1 MRLEILLSCM
11 HQKDDS
17 IVHNSGITGDVL
29 VINQCDWDD
38 DRTYPTLTGTA
49 RILSTKDRGLT
60 KSRNLAIETSEADV
74 CLLCDDDESFVAD
87 YEKRILH
94 AYRTVPEADLIIF
107 KMCNQPTPFRDQIKE
122 LRFPW
127 IMSVSSWQ
135 ISFRRESLIRTGVR
149 FDELLGAGTGNGAE
163 EELKF
168 LMDCRRAGLKII
180 YVPTQI
186 ASVWQTESTW
196 FDGFNRQFF
205 INRGATTRYILGAVP
220 AFFYGIYYVIKN
232 RNKCRKYLSPFRA
245 FCALLKGMK
254 ENKVSRQRKAL
265 NQQQKGSKG

>member
-1 MRLEILLSCM
+1 MKLELLLSCM

-17 IVHNSGITGDVL
+17 LVHNSGITGDVL
-29 VINQCDWDD
+29 VINQCDREG
-38 DRTYPTLTGTA
+38 DRSYLTKHGTA
-49 RILSTKDRGLT
+49 RIISTKARGLT
-60 KSRNLAIETSEADV
+60 KSRNQAIETSDADI

-94 AYRTVPEADLIIF
+94 AYRKVPDADLIIF
-107 KMCNQPTPFRDQIKE
+107 KMCNQPTPFRDQIRE

-135 ISFRRESLIRTGVR
+135 ISFRRESLMRTGVR

-168 LMDCRRAGLKII
+168 LMDCRRAGMKIV
-180 YVPTQI
+180 YVPTEI

-196 FDGFNRQFF
+196 FDGFTRQFF

-220 AFFYGIYYVIKN
+220 ALLYGVYYVIKN
-232 RNKCRKYLSPFRA
+232 HPKYRDNMTPLQA
-245 FCALLKGMK
+245 MGALITGIR

-265 NQQQKGSKG
+265 ERKQKGSQT

>member
-11 HQKDDS
+11 HQKDDT
-17 IVHNSGITGDVL
+17 VVRNSGITGDVL
-29 VINQCDWDD
+29 VINQCDQEA
-38 DRTYPTLTGTA
+38 DRLYLTQTGTA
-49 RILSTKDRGLT
+49 RIISTKDRGLT
-60 KSRNLAIETSEADV
+60 KSRNLAIETSEADI
-74 CLLCDDDESFVAD
+74 CLLCDDDESFVSD

-135 ISFRRESLIRTGVR
+135 ISFRRESLLRTGVR

-168 LMDCRRAGLKII
+168 LMDCRRAGLKIM
-180 YVPTQI
+180 YVPTEI

-205 INRGATTRYILGAVP
+205 INRGATTRYILGLVP
-220 AFFYGIYYVIKN
+220 AFLYGIYYVIKN
-232 RNKCRKYLSPFRA
+232 HNKYRKYLTPPQA
-245 FCALLKGMK
+245 FGALLCGMK
-254 ENKVSRQRKAL
+254 ENKVSHQRKAL
-265 NQQQKGSKG
+265 DAKQKGSTE

>member
-1 MRLEILLSCM
+1 
-11 HQKDDS
+11 
-17 IVHNSGITGDVL
+17 
-29 VINQCDWDD
+29 
-38 DRTYPTLTGTA
+38 
-49 RILSTKDRGLT
+49 
-60 KSRNLAIETSEADV
+60 LAIETTEADI
-74 CLLCDDDESFVAD
+74 CLLCDDDESFVSD

-127 IMSVSSWQ
+127 IMTVSSWQ
-135 ISFRRESLIRTGVR
+135 ISFRRESLLRTGVR

-168 LMDCRRAGLKII
+168 LMDCRRAGLKIF
-180 YVPTQI
+180 YVPTAI

-196 FDGFNRQFF
+196 FDGFTEQFF
-205 INRGATTRYILGAVP
+205 INRGATTRYILGCVP

-232 RNKCRKYLSPFRA
+232 HNKYRKYLTPAQA
-245 FCALLKGMK
+245 FGALLKGLK
-254 ENKVSRQRKAL
+254 ENKVTRQRKAL
-265 NQQQKGSKG
+265 EQKQKGLKG

>member
-1 MRLEILLSCM
+1 MKLEILLSCM
-11 HQKDDS
+11 HQTDDTLLHRS
-17 IVHNSGITGDVL
+17 HITGDVL
-29 VINQCDWDD
+29 MINQCDLNLEY
-38 DRTYPTLTGTA
+38 TGKTQHGTA
-49 RILSTKDRGLT
+49 RIVSTTTRGLT
-60 KSRNLAIETSEADV
+60 KSRNMAIAVSDADV

-107 KMCNQPTPFRDQIKE
+107 KMCNQPTPFRDQIRE

-135 ISFRRESLIRTGVR
+135 ISFRRESLLRTGVR

-168 LMDCRRAGLKII
+168 LMDCRKAGLKII

-196 FDGFNRQFF
+196 FDGFTKQFF
-205 INRGATTRYILGAVP
+205 INRGATTRYILGLIP
-220 AFFYGIYYVIKN
+220 AFLYAIYYVIKN
-232 RNKCRKYLSPFRA
+232 RTKYRKYLTPLQA
-245 FCALLKGMK
+245 FCALLHGMR
-254 ENKVSRQRKAL
+254 ENKVTKQRKAL
-265 NQQQKGSKG
+265 DRKQKGSKG

>member
-17 IVHNSGITGDVL
+17 IVRNSGITGDVL
-29 VINQCDWDD
+29 VVNQCDREDE
-38 DRTYPTLTGTA
+38 RSYLTPTGTA
-49 RILSTKDRGLT
+49 RFLSTKDRGLT
-60 KSRNLAIETSEADV
+60 KSRNLAIETTDADI
-74 CLLCDDDESFVAD
+74 CLLCDDDESFVSD

-94 AYRTVPEADLIIF
+94 AYRTVQEADLIIF

-135 ISFRRESLIRTGVR
+135 ISFRRESLMRTGVR
-149 FDELLGAGTGNGAE
+149 FDELMGAGTGNGAE

-168 LMDCRRAGLKII
+168 LMDCRRAGLKIF
-180 YVPTQI
+180 YVPTEI

-196 FDGFNRQFF
+196 FDGFTRQFF
-205 INRGATTRYILGAVP
+205 INRGATTRYILGFIP

-232 RNKCRKYLSPFRA
+232 HSKYRKNLTPFQA
-245 FCALLKGMK
+245 FGALLKGMK
-254 ENKVSRQRKAL
+254 ENKIARQRKAL
-265 NQQQKGSKG
+265 DQEQKGPKG

>member
-1 MRLEILLSCM
+1 MKLEILLSCM
-11 HQKDDS
+11 HQTDDS
-17 IVHNSGITGDVL
+17 VVRNSGITGNVL
-29 VINQCDWDD
+29 VINQCDREDD
-38 DRTYPTLTGTA
+38 CSFPTQNGTA

-60 KSRNLAIETSEADV
+60 KSRNLAIETSDADI

-107 KMCNQPTPFRDQIKE
+107 KMCNQPTPFRDQIRE

-135 ISFRRESLIRTGVR
+135 ISFRRDSLMHTGVR

-168 LMDCRRAGLKII
+168 LMDCRRAGLRIV
-180 YVPTQI
+180 YVPTTI

-196 FDGFNRQFF
+196 FDGFTKQFF
-205 INRGATTRYILGAVP
+205 INRGATTRYILGFFT

-232 RNKCRKYLSPFRA
+232 HAKYRDNMTMFQA
-245 FCALLKGMK
+245 MGALLRGMR
-254 ENKVSRQRKAL
+254 ENKVTRQRKAL
-265 NQQQKGSKG
+265 EKEKKGPKA

>member
-1 MRLEILLSCM
+1 MRLEILMSCM

-17 IVHNSGITGDVL
+17 IVRNSGITGDVL
-29 VINQCDWDD
+29 MINQCDRED
-38 DRTYPTLTGTA
+38 DRSYLTQTGTA
-49 RILSTKDRGLT
+49 RILSTRQRGLT
-60 KSRNLAIETSEADV
+60 KSRNLAIETTDADI
-74 CLLCDDDESFVAD
+74 CLLCDDDESFVSD

-122 LRFPW
+122 LRFPR

-135 ISFRRESLIRTGVR
+135 ISFRKESLMRTGVR

-168 LMDCRRAGLKII
+168 LMDCRKAGLKIF
-180 YVPTQI
+180 YVPTEI

-196 FDGFNRQFF
+196 FDGFTRQFF
-205 INRGATTRYILGAVP
+205 INRGATTRYILGYFP
-220 AFFYGIYYVIKN
+220 AFLYGIYYVIKHH
-232 RNKCRKYLSPFRA
+232 NKYRKYLTPPQA
-245 FCALLKGMK
+245 FSALLKGMR
-254 ENKVSRQRKAL
+254 ENKVTRQRKAL
-265 NQQQKGSKG
+265 DRNQKGPTR

>member
-11 HQKDDS
+11 HQKDDAL
-17 IVHNSGITGDVL
+17 VRNSGITGDVL
-29 VINQCDWDD
+29 VINQCDREDEQ
-38 DRTYPTLTGTA
+38 TYFTQTGTA
-49 RILSTKDRGLT
+49 RILSSRDRGLT
-60 KSRNLAIETSEADV
+60 KSRNLAIETTDADI
-74 CLLCDDDESFVAD
+74 CLLCDDDESFVSD

-135 ISFRRESLIRTGVR
+135 ISFRRESLMRTGVR

-168 LMDCRRAGLKII
+168 LLDCRRAGLKIF
-180 YVPTQI
+180 YVPTEI

-196 FDGFNRQFF
+196 FDGFTRQFF

-220 AFFYGIYYVIKN
+220 AFLYGIYYVIKN
-232 RNKCRKYLSPFRA
+232 HSKYRDNMTPFQA
-245 FCALLKGMK
+245 MGALLKGMK
-254 ENKVSRQRKAL
+254 ENKVTRQRQAL
-265 NQQQKGSKG
+265 ERKQKGHSA

>member
-1 MRLEILLSCM
+1 MKLEILLSCM
-11 HQKDDS
+11 HQKDDTL
-17 IVHNSGITGDVL
+17 VRNSGITGDVL
-29 VINQCDWDD
+29 VINQCAREDD
-38 DRTYPTLTGTA
+38 QSYLTQTGTA
-49 RILSTKDRGLT
+49 RIISTKDRGLT
-60 KSRNLAIETSEADV
+60 KSRNLAIETTDADV

-122 LRFPW
+122 LRFPR
-127 IMSVSSWQ
+127 IMNVSSWQ
-135 ISFRRESLIRTGVR
+135 ISFRRESLMRTGVR

-168 LMDCRRAGLKII
+168 LMDCRRAGLKIF

-196 FDGFNRQFF
+196 FDGFTRQFF
-205 INRGATTRYILGAVP
+205 INRGATTRYILGFVP
-220 AFFYGIYYVIKN
+220 AFLYGIYYVIKN
-232 RNKCRKYLSPFRA
+232 HSKYRKNLTPFQA
-245 FCALLKGMK
+245 FGALLKGMT
-254 ENKVSRQRKAL
+254 ENKVTHQRKAL
-265 NQQQKGSKG
+265 EQTKKGSK